1 METLSENYNKL
12 KGSFLSGQ
20 FGGGSSIS
28 LRNAKNVKSPSR
40 HNRSRSRNK
49 GYSVMSAK
57 SNNSATSWL
66 SSLSFNNQT
75 QTEPD
80 VCKKEVPVAKISLVF
95 K

>member
-1 METLSENYNKL
+1 
-12 KGSFLSGQ
+12 
-20 FGGGSSIS
+20 
-28 LRNAKNVKSPSR
+28 
-40 HNRSRSRNK
+40 
-49 GYSVMSAK
+49 MSAK